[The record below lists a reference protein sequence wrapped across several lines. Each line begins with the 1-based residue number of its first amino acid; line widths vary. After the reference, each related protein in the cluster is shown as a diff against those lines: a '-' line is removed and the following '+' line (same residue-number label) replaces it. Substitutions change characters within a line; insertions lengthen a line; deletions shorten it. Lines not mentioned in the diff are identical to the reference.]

1 MDIQTLL
8 GAVGGILTAAG
19 FIYFLRTDNHTIKS
33 LAVCFVGIAL
43 MYIAFL

>member
-8 GAVGGILTAAG
+8 GVVGGFLTAAG
-19 FIYFLRTDNHTIKS
+19 FIYFLRTDKHTIKS

-43 MYIAFL
+43 MYVSFL